1 MGNFAIGEVARRAGL
16 RTSTLRYYEDAGLL
30 EAPDRVNGRRRYGPS
45 VLPQLRAIQVAKRA
59 GFTLSEVR
67 VLFQG
72 FPEEGTTASARWRDL
87 AQRKLVEVEELI
99 ARARGMKRLLEEGL
113 RCNCLTP
120 EECTL
125 LAGALGE
132 GADGP

>member
-1 MGNFAIGEVARRAGL
+1 MEYLAIGEVARRAGV
-16 RTSTLRYYEDAGLL
+16 RTSTLRYYEDIGLL
-30 EAPDRVNGRRRYGPS
+30 EAPDRVNGRRRYGSS
-45 VLPQLRAIQVAKRA
+45 VQPRLRAIQVAQRA
-59 GFTLSEVR
+59 GFTLSEIR
-67 VLFQG
+67 VLLQG
-72 FPEEGTTASARWRDL
+72 FAEEGTTASARWREL